1 MKASLLDPHL
11 GTIIWTL
18 ITFVLVLLVLKK
30 WAWPPIL
37 AALDER
43 EQSIRDAIEGAAQA
57 RQEAE
62 AVLDEHR
69 AKLEAAEDEARQI
82 VAEARE
88 AGEKVRQDIV
98 AQAREESQRTID
110 QARTSIES
118 EKRAAIAQLRR
129 EMADLAVQAAGVL
142 IDANL
147 DDEKNRGL
155 VDDLISRIPESN

>member
-1 MKASLLDPHL
+1 MLLDPHVGL
-11 GTIIWTL
+11 IIWTI
-18 ITFVLVLLVLKK
+18 ITFLVVLFVLKK
-30 WAWPPIL
+30 FAWPHLL

-43 EQSIRDAIEGAAQA
+43 EQRISDAIAAAEQA

-62 AVLDEHR
+62 EVLREHR
-69 AKLEAAEDEARQI
+69 EKLAAADEEARQI

-88 AGEKVRQDIV
+88 AGANVRQTIV
-98 AQAREESQRTID
+98 SQAREEAERMLD

-118 EKRAAIAQLRR
+118 EKRAAIAELRR
-129 EMADLAVQAAGVL
+129 ETANLAVQAAGAL

-155 VDDLISRIPESN
+155 VDDFIARIPESN

>member
-1 MKASLLDPHL
+1 MLLDPHVGL
-11 GTIIWTL
+11 IIWTI
-18 ITFVLVLLVLKK
+18 ITFLVVLFVLKK
-30 WAWPPIL
+30 FAWPQLL

-43 EQSIRDAIEGAAQA
+43 EQRINDALAAADQA

-62 AVLDEHR
+62 AVLRQHQQKLAAADE
-69 AKLEAAEDEARQI
+69 EARKI

-88 AGEKVRQDIV
+88 AGVNVRQTIV
-98 AQAREESQRTID
+98 AQAREEAERTLA

-118 EKRAAIAQLRR
+118 EKRAAIAELRR
-129 EMADLAVQAAGVL
+129 ETAHLAVQAAGVL

-155 VDDLISRIPESN
+155 VDDFIARIPESN

>member
-1 MKASLLDPHL
+1 MLLDPHVGL
-11 GTIIWTL
+11 IIWTI
-18 ITFVLVLLVLKK
+18 ITFLVVLFVLKK
-30 WAWPPIL
+30 FAWPHLL

-43 EQSIRDAIEGAAQA
+43 EQRISDAIAAAEQA

-62 AVLDEHR
+62 EVLREHR
-69 AKLEAAEDEARQI
+69 QKLAAADEEARQI

-88 AGEKVRQDIV
+88 AGANVRQTIV
-98 AQAREESQRTID
+98 SQAREETDRMLD

-118 EKRAAIAQLRR
+118 EKRAAIAELRR
-129 EMADLAVQAAGVL
+129 ETANLAVQAAGAL

-155 VDDLISRIPESN
+155 VDDFIARIPESN

>member
-1 MKASLLDPHL
+1 MLLDPHVGL
-11 GTIIWTL
+11 IIWTI
-18 ITFVLVLLVLKK
+18 ITFLVVLFVLKK
-30 WAWPPIL
+30 FAWPQLL

-43 EQSIRDAIEGAAQA
+43 EKRISDAIAAAEQA

-62 AVLDEHR
+62 EVLREHR
-69 AKLEAAEDEARQI
+69 QKLAAADEEARQV

-88 AGEKVRQDIV
+88 AGANVRQTIV
-98 AQAREESQRTID
+98 SQAREEAERMLN

-118 EKRAAIAQLRR
+118 EKRAAIAELRR
-129 EMADLAVQAAGVL
+129 ETANLAVQAAGAL

-155 VDDLISRIPESN
+155 VDDFIARIPESN

>member
-1 MKASLLDPHL
+1 MLLDPHVGL
-11 GTIIWTL
+11 IIWTI
-18 ITFVLVLLVLKK
+18 ITFLVVLFVLKK
-30 WAWPPIL
+30 FAWPHLL

-43 EQSIRDAIEGAAQA
+43 EQRISDAIAAAEQA

-62 AVLDEHR
+62 EVLREHR
-69 AKLEAAEDEARQI
+69 QKLAAADEEARQI

-88 AGEKVRQDIV
+88 AGANVRQTIV
-98 AQAREESQRTID
+98 SQAREEAERMLD

-118 EKRAAIAQLRR
+118 EKRAAIAELRR
-129 EMADLAVQAAGVL
+129 ETANLAVQAAGAL

-155 VDDLISRIPESN
+155 VDDFIARIPESN

>member
-1 MKASLLDPHL
+1 MLLDPHVGL
-11 GTIIWTL
+11 IIWTI
-18 ITFVLVLLVLKK
+18 ITFLVVLFVLKK
-30 WAWPPIL
+30 FAWPHLL

-43 EQSIRDAIEGAAQA
+43 EQRISDAIAAAEQS

-62 AVLDEHR
+62 EVLREHR
-69 AKLEAAEDEARQI
+69 QKLAAADEEARQI

-88 AGEKVRQDIV
+88 AGANVRQTIV
-98 AQAREESQRTID
+98 SQAREEAERMLD

-118 EKRAAIAQLRR
+118 EKRAAIAELRR
-129 EMADLAVQAAGVL
+129 ETANLAVQAAGAL

-155 VDDLISRIPESN
+155 VDDFIARIPESN

>member
-1 MKASLLDPHL
+1 MLLDPHVGL
-11 GTIIWTL
+11 IIWTI
-18 ITFVLVLLVLKK
+18 ITFLVVLFVLKK
-30 WAWPPIL
+30 FAWPHLL

-43 EQSIRDAIEGAAQA
+43 EQRISDAIAAAEQA

-62 AVLDEHR
+62 EVLREHR
-69 AKLEAAEDEARQI
+69 QKLAAADEEARQV

-88 AGEKVRQDIV
+88 AGANVRQTIV
-98 AQAREESQRTID
+98 SQAREEAERMLD

-118 EKRAAIAQLRR
+118 EKRAAIAELRR
-129 EMADLAVQAAGVL
+129 ETANLAVQAAGAL

-155 VDDLISRIPESN
+155 VDDFIDRIPESN

>member
-1 MKASLLDPHL
+1 MLLDPHVGL
-11 GTIIWTL
+11 IIWTI
-18 ITFVLVLLVLKK
+18 ITFLVVLLVLKK
-30 WAWPPIL
+30 FAWPHLL

-43 EQSIRDAIEGAAQA
+43 EQRISDAIAAAEQA

-62 AVLDEHR
+62 EVLREHR
-69 AKLEAAEDEARQI
+69 QKLAAADEEARQV

-88 AGEKVRQDIV
+88 AGANVRQTIV
-98 AQAREESQRTID
+98 SQAREEAERMLD

-118 EKRAAIAQLRR
+118 EKRAAIAELRR
-129 EMADLAVQAAGVL
+129 ETANLAVQAAGAL

-155 VDDLISRIPESN
+155 VDDFIARIPESN

>member
-1 MKASLLDPHL
+1 MLLDPHVGL
-11 GTIIWTL
+11 IIWTI
-18 ITFVLVLLVLKK
+18 ITFLVVLFVLKK
-30 WAWPPIL
+30 FAWPHLL

-43 EQSIRDAIEGAAQA
+43 EQRISDAIAGAEQA

-62 AVLDEHR
+62 EVLREHQQKLAAADE
-69 AKLEAAEDEARQI
+69 EARQV

-88 AGEKVRQDIV
+88 AGANVRQTIV
-98 AQAREESQRTID
+98 SQAREEAERMLD

-118 EKRAAIAQLRR
+118 EKRAAIAELRR
-129 EMADLAVQAAGVL
+129 ETANLAVQAAGAL

-155 VDDLISRIPESN
+155 VDDFIARIPESN

>member
-1 MKASLLDPHL
+1 MLLDPHEGL
-11 GTIIWTL
+11 IIWTI
-18 ITFVLVLLVLKK
+18 ITFLVVLFVLKK
-30 WAWPPIL
+30 FAWPQLL

-43 EQSIRDAIEGAAQA
+43 EKRISDAIAAAEQA

-62 AVLDEHR
+62 EVLREHQQKLAAADE
-69 AKLEAAEDEARQI
+69 EARQI

-88 AGEKVRQDIV
+88 AGANVRQTIV
-98 AQAREESQRTID
+98 SQAREEAERMLD

-118 EKRAAIAQLRR
+118 EKRAAIAELRR
-129 EMADLAVQAAGVL
+129 ETANLAVQAAGAL

-155 VDDLISRIPESN
+155 VDDLIAGIPESN

>member
-1 MKASLLDPHL
+1 MLLDPHVGL
-11 GTIIWTL
+11 IIWTI
-18 ITFVLVLLVLKK
+18 ITFLVVLFVLKK
-30 WAWPPIL
+30 FAWPHLL

-43 EQSIRDAIEGAAQA
+43 EQRISDAIAAAEQA

-62 AVLDEHR
+62 EVLREHR
-69 AKLEAAEDEARQI
+69 QKLAAADEEARQV

-88 AGEKVRQDIV
+88 AGANVRQTIV
-98 AQAREESQRTID
+98 SQAREEAERMLD

-118 EKRAAIAQLRR
+118 EKRAAIAELRR
-129 EMADLAVQAAGVL
+129 ETAHLAVQAAGAL

-155 VDDLISRIPESN
+155 VDDFIARIPESN

>member
-1 MKASLLDPHL
+1 MLLDPHVGL
-11 GTIIWTL
+11 IIWTI
-18 ITFVLVLLVLKK
+18 ITFLVVLFVLKK
-30 WAWPPIL
+30 FAWPHLL

-43 EQSIRDAIEGAAQA
+43 EQRISDAISAAEQS

-62 AVLDEHR
+62 EVLREHR
-69 AKLEAAEDEARQI
+69 QKLAAADEEARQI

-88 AGEKVRQDIV
+88 AGANVRQTIV
-98 AQAREESQRTID
+98 SQAREEAERMLD

-118 EKRAAIAQLRR
+118 EKRAAIAELRR
-129 EMADLAVQAAGVL
+129 ETANLAVQAAGAL

-155 VDDLISRIPESN
+155 VDDFIARIPESN

>member
-1 MKASLLDPHL
+1 MLLDPHVGL
-11 GTIIWTL
+11 IIWTI
-18 ITFVLVLLVLKK
+18 ITFLVVLFVLKK
-30 WAWPPIL
+30 FAWPHLL

-43 EQSIRDAIEGAAQA
+43 EQRISDAIAAAEQA

-62 AVLDEHR
+62 EVLREHQQKFAAADE
-69 AKLEAAEDEARQI
+69 EARQI

-88 AGEKVRQDIV
+88 AGANVRQTIV
-98 AQAREESQRTID
+98 SQAREEAERMLD

-118 EKRAAIAQLRR
+118 EKRAAIAELRR
-129 EMADLAVQAAGVL
+129 ETANLAVQAAGAL

-155 VDDLISRIPESN
+155 VDDFIARIPESN

>member
-1 MKASLLDPHL
+1 MLLDPHVGL
-11 GTIIWTL
+11 IIWTI
-18 ITFVLVLLVLKK
+18 ITFLVVLFVLKK
-30 WAWPPIL
+30 FAWPHLL

-43 EQSIRDAIEGAAQA
+43 EQRISDAIATAEQA

-62 AVLDEHR
+62 EVLREHR
-69 AKLEAAEDEARQI
+69 QKLAAADEEARQV

-88 AGEKVRQDIV
+88 AGANVRQTIV
-98 AQAREESQRTID
+98 SQAREEAERMLD

-118 EKRAAIAQLRR
+118 EKRAAIAELRR
-129 EMADLAVQAAGVL
+129 ETANLAVQAAGAL

-155 VDDLISRIPESN
+155 VDDFIARIPESN